1 MILLTPG
8 PVQTRPEVKAAML
21 EDIAPWD
28 EEFQTFYARL
38 KGRILALAGGV
49 PGEHAA
55 LPLQGSGHMAVE
67 AAIRTFVPRGG
78 AVLIPMSAQRTG
90 GEYAQRAARLARDA
104 GRVVVDLPV
113 PDTRAVRADELA
125 EALERHPHC
134 AHVLLIHSETGSG
147 VVNDPALLGPVIR
160 AVGRRLILDSVSG
173 FGGLPFRMADHPECD
188 AIVFTSNKGL
198 EGLPGFAWAVA
209 NLASCA
215 RGAGQAESWS
225 LDLSDLAA
233 HARQWGEG
241 SLRFT
246 GPVQTLKA
254 LDVALDLLDAEGVA
268 ARQARYAANA
278 RILYAGLRDEAGLT
292 PYLAE
297 AEQGPIIVTMH
308 QPPREDTGV
317 GFDLLAFVRA
327 LKRRGVTIS
336 AYHTSAAPSLRVG
349 AIGAVGAAEMHAAVA
364 AIAETMAEFR
374 RAHAA

>member
-28 EEFQTFYARL
+28 EEFREFYARL
-38 KGRILALAGGV
+38 KARVLALAGGV

-78 AVLIPMSAQRTG
+78 SVLIPMSGEG
-90 GEYAQRAARLARDA
+90 GAEYAQRAARLARDA

-113 PDTRAVRADELA
+113 PDTRAVRAGELA
-125 EALERHPHC
+125 EALERHPEC
-134 AHVLLIHSETGSG
+134 GHVLLIHSETGSG
-147 VVNDPALLGPVIR
+147 VVNDPRPLGPVVR
-160 AVGRRLILDSVSG
+160 AAGRRLILDSVSG
-173 FGGLPFRMADHPECD
+173 FGGLPFSIADQPECD
-188 AIVFTSNKGL
+188 AVVFTSNKCL

-209 NLASCA
+209 DLESCA
-215 RGAGQAESWS
+215 RGTGNAESWS
-225 LDLSDLAA
+225 LDLADLAA
-233 HARQWGEG
+233 HARKWGEG

-254 LDVALDLLDAEGVA
+254 LSVALDLLDAEGLA

-278 RILYAGLRDEAGLT
+278 RTLYAGLRDEAGLV
-292 PYLAE
+292 PYLEE
-297 AEQGPIIVTMH
+297 AEQGPIIVTMR
-308 QPPREDTGV
+308 QPEGV

-349 AIGAVGAAEMHAAVA
+349 AIGAVGEAEMRAAVA
-364 AIAETMAEFR
+364 AIAATMAELR
-374 RAHAA
+374 VARAA